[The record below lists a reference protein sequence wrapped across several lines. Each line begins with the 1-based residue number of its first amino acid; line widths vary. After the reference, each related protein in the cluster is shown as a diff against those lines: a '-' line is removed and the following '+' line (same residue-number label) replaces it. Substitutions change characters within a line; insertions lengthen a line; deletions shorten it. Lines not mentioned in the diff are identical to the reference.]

1 MAEQESVKIDINCDT
16 KQAFVYTEPTMDTV
30 TDRFVQVVKV
40 SEETAAT
47 LKALC
52 EVMDVDPI
60 AMKQRMVM
68 NALKNDGKGYP
79 GDLYTDTLEVIGT
92 LIHARDRY
100 KDELEV
106 AKNAN
111 FSVKKN
117 CAEAMKERDDLKH
130 RINRAVRRLEP
141 PHRVDFGIKKKRKYT
156 RHEVVNAQI
165 DVFQQMRD
173 HMDKIIKILMED
185 FEE

>member
-40 SEETAAT
+40 SEEAAAT

-79 GDLYTDTLEVIGT
+79 GDLYTDALEVIGT

-100 KDELEV
+100 KDELES

-111 FSVKKN
+111 FTVKKN
-117 CAEAMKERDDLKH
+117 CAEAMKECDRLGQKIH
-130 RINRAVRRLEP
+130 RAECSLEM
-141 PHRVDFGIKKKRKYT
+141 PHFILGKFEEKRKYT
-156 RHEVVNAQI
+156 NQDVISAQI
-165 DVFQQMRD
+165 DVMDQARD
-173 HMDKIIKILMED
+173 HYQQIYKILTED
-185 FEE
+185 SEK

>member
-1 MAEQESVKIDINCDT
+1 MACLDKLEVDIDLSKC
-16 KQAFVYTEPTMDTV
+16 E
-30 TDRFVQVVKV
+30 VVVDGVSHAIKV
-40 SEETAAT
+40 SEEAAAT

-52 EVMDVDPI
+52 EVMDVDPV

-79 GDLYTDTLEVIGT
+79 GDLYTDALEVIGT
-92 LIHARDRY
+92 LICARDRY
-100 KDELEV
+100 KDELELT
-106 AKNAN
+106 KNAN
-111 FSVKKN
+111 YAVKKN

-141 PHRVDFGIKKKRKYT
+141 PHSVDFGIKTKRRYT

-173 HMDKIIKILMED
+173 HMDKIINILTED
-185 FEE
+185 NEQ